1 MKLTIPQVL
10 ESEMAKLLKRK
21 KQENIE
27 AIIQIKFRNPVEYE
41 KQRAQIESRTIE
53 DGFLEMLVKEV
64 IQINQNDLKASLE
77 ADYDTKSKVIQDRFS
92 KVFKK
97 N

>member
-41 KQRAQIESRTIE
+41 KQ
-53 DGFLEMLVKEV
+53 G
-64 IQINQNDLKASLE
+64 
-77 ADYDTKSKVIQDRFS
+77 
-92 KVFKK
+92 
-97 N
+97 